1 MSEVIPEDED
11 RGGDGAIG
19 EALDDEDDEQGGTG
33 ADDGGPGSQN
43 MGPRCLTP
51 DGVRHLCG

>member
-11 RGGDGAIG
+11 RGGPGAIG
-19 EALDDEDDEQGGTG
+19 GRPDEDSDTDEDGGTG

-43 MGPRCLTP
+43 M
-51 DGVRHLCG
+51 